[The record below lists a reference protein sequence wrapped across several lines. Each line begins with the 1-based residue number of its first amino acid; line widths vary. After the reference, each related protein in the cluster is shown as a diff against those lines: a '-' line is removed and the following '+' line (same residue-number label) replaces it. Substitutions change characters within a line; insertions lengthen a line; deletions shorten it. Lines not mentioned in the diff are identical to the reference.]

1 VLCRSSRAVDDV
13 ANSVRSIDLKI
24 SYLCLQ
30 ATRQGQASYSHVHEI
45 IKGLERR
52 NCRVR
57 LFQPNYVDGN
67 EPSVIRRLWQFVIS
81 QVRLIFGGRPD
92 VLYIRWHI
100 GAWPTAFLARLR
112 RIPVVQEINGGY
124 YDLFIAW
131 PATRKFTRLALY
143 LSRSQLRW
151 AARIIAVTP
160 QLATWAVEQGGHRRV
175 HFVSNGANTELFTP
189 LAERPAGVQ
198 LPERYVI
205 FFGALAAWQGVDTM
219 LEAVESQ
226 DWPAGVPLV
235 VVGAGAEASKVEAMA
250 RRSERVVYLGRRPQP
265 ILAGIIAHSE
275 ISLSTQVG
283 ERGNTGLF
291 PLKLFESLAC
301 GVPVIVTDYPGMS
314 DLVRQFNCGEIVA
327 PGDAASLARAV
338 AHLVQN
344 PQLAR
349 AMGARGRDAVQNE
362 YSWDRK
368 SEETLHVLVQ
378 AQQ

>member
-1 VLCRSSRAVDDV
+1 MADPQGPSMTSRTASGV
-13 ANSVRSIDLKI
+13 SILKI

-57 LFQPNYVDGN
+57 LFQPNYVDVA
-67 EPSVIRRLWQFVIS
+67 EPGIVTRLWQFVTS
-81 QVRLIFGGRPD
+81 QLRLMFSGWPD
-92 VLYIRWHI
+92 VLYIRWHV
-100 GAWPTAFLARLR
+100 GAWPTALLARLF
-112 RIPVVQEINGGY
+112 RIPMVQEINGGY
-124 YDLFIAW
+124 DDLFIAW
-131 PATRKFTRLALY
+131 PVTRKFARLAIY

-160 QLATWAVEQGGHRRV
+160 QLVTWAVEQSGHDRV
-175 HFVSNGANTELFTP
+175 HFVSNGANTELFRP
-189 LAERPAGVQ
+189 RAPRPAGVQ

-219 LEAVESQ
+219 LQAVEDK
-226 DWPAGVPLV
+226 DWPADIPLV
-235 VVGAGAEASKVEAMA
+235 VVGAGAEAQKVAA
-250 RRSERVVYLGRRPQP
+250 LAGRSDRVVYLGHQPQP
-265 ILAGIIAHSE
+265 ILAAIIANSE
-275 ISLSTQVG
+275 VSLSVQVG

-301 GVPVIVTDYPGMS
+301 GVPVIVSNYPGMA
-314 DLVRQFNCGEIVA
+314 DLVRQSGCGEIVA
-327 PGDAASLARAV
+327 PGDPAALARTIAQ
-338 AHLVQN
+338 LLRN
-344 PQLAR
+344 PDIAR
-349 AMGARGRDAVQNE
+349 AMGARGRDVVQSD

-368 SEETLHVLVQ
+368 SEETLHILVQ